1 MVRALTFDVGNT
13 LILASPRF
21 WLLPLLEARGL
32 RPRGDVRKAALEA
45 FRFYEENHLKA
56 RDLETAL
63 GLWREFHRRL
73 LVGMGLE
80 DHAEALSREL
90 VARWKDPA
98 TWPLVPGAEATLKAL
113 KAKGYPLAVVSNW
126 DATLPEILEVVGLG
140 RYFDHLSVSALSGYA
155 KPGPR
160 LFREAL
166 EALGVSPEEA
176 VHVGDAEADLLGAEA
191 VGMRA
196 LLFDPL
202 GENPKALPRLERVL
216 DYLP

>member
-21 WLLPLLEARGL
+21 WLLPFLEERGL
-32 RPRGDVRKAALEA
+32 RPRKDPKAAALAA
-45 FRFYEENHLKA
+45 FRFYEEHHLSA

-73 LVGMGLE
+73 LAGMGLE
-80 DHAEALSREL
+80 DHAEALSQEL

-98 TWPLVPGAEATLKAL
+98 LWPLTPGAEETLRAL
-113 KAKGYPLAVVSNW
+113 KAEGYPLAVVSNW
-126 DATLPEILEVVGLG
+126 DATLPEILEVVGLK
-140 RYFDHLSVSALSGYA
+140 RYFDHLAVSALLGHA
-155 KPGPR
+155 KPDPR
-160 LFREAL
+160 LFKEAL
-166 EALGVSPEEA
+166 AALGVTPGEA
-176 VHVGDAEADLLGAEA
+176 VHVGDSEADLLGAEA

-202 GENPKALPRLERVL
+202 GENPKALSRLQAVL

>member
-1 MVRALTFDVGNT
+1 M
-13 LILASPRF
+13 
-21 WLLPLLEARGL
+21 
-32 RPRGDVRKAALEA
+32 
-45 FRFYEENHLKA
+45 
-56 RDLETAL
+56 
-63 GLWREFHRRL
+63 
-73 LVGMGLE
+73 
-80 DHAEALSREL
+80 
-90 VARWKDPA
+90 
-98 TWPLVPGAEATLKAL
+98 
-113 KAKGYPLAVVSNW
+113 
-126 DATLPEILEVVGLG
+126 VGLG

-155 KPGPR
+155 KPDPR

>member
-1 MVRALTFDVGNT
+1 MVKAVLFDVGNT
-13 LILASPRF
+13 LLLAHPRHWLFPLLEERGLKPAREVGPALERAFQVYNARHLEAKTLEGALALWRSFHRTLLEGLGLERQAEEIAQYLIQNWQDPRF
-21 WLLPLLEARGL
+21 WPLAPHAREVL
-32 RPRGDVRKAALEA
+32 AV
-45 FRFYEENHLKA
+45 LKA
-56 RDLETAL
+56 R
-63 GLWREFHRRL
+63 
-73 LVGMGLE
+73 
-80 DHAEALSREL
+80 
-90 VARWKDPA
+90 
-98 TWPLVPGAEATLKAL
+98 
-113 KAKGYPLAVVSNW
+113 GYRLAVVSNW

-155 KPGPR
+155 KPDPR

-202 GENPKALPRLERVL
+202 GENPKALSRLERVL

>member
-140 RYFDHLSVSALSGYA
+140 RYFDHLSVSA
-155 KPGPR
+155 KPDPR